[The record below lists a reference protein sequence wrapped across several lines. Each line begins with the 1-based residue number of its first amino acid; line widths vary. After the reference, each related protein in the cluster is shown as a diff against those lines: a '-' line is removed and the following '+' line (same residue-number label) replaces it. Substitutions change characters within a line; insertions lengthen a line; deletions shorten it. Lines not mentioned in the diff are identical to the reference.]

1 MPSQPLKHDSAEAAT
16 ARRRDWAALYAVAL
30 LLALSTIVQAV
41 LIARS
46 PLPGLDA
53 VRFVE
58 LAREIDA
65 SGLVPALAD
74 QSEQPVY
81 PVWLWMVHT
90 AVVAAL
96 GPFSSSWAVAVRWAA
111 ALPLVLSVVPVYLAA
126 GRLIGRRAGL
136 AGAAVFC
143 VLPEIARL
151 GADGISDST
160 HLLLFAT
167 AFCAVVFALQ
177 ARAVRRVAGWFALAG
192 AATALAILTRA
203 ESLMILPALAATFA
217 WLAWGRWGDRD
228 SFGAGPD
235 GHVEAEPPPAAGRL
249 AAGLGCFSLGT
260 MLVAGPYLAAIG
272 ATTPEAAT
280 ARLLGRAVPSPAAS
294 AKGDASTPLDRVVT
308 ETATSPAEACLVDR
322 TDWILPDGRH
332 ASFRTKDPS
341 YSLRRRGWS
350 AAAIQLGEELADVF
364 GYIGLPVLLVG
375 LWVRGRRVLA
385 SERFAQAY
393 FVLLAAAAVG
403 FAAREGYLD
412 ARHLATLVV
421 PCVGC
426 LGLGLIGLGRWCA
439 LRKLG
444 GPPRQPGTPLR
455 EPSGLTASLAVA
467 TIVVVVGLACAIQMR
482 EPLHAGRAAHRRAAA
497 WLAARASADGVVL
510 DSRGWTGLYS
520 GWKTYDYRQAEA
532 VFADRRL
539 RYVVVETDELGL
551 DTARSRTLDIL
562 LRRAAEPAARFRD
575 RLKQNHVA
583 VFRWDAERFCD
594 DRSRR
599 LVAGSGRPNRGS

>member
-16 ARRRDWAALYAVAL
+16 ARRRDRAALYAVAL

-58 LAREIDA
+58 LAREIDT

-81 PVWLWMVHT
+81 PVWLWMVHS

-126 GRLIGRRAGL
+126 GRLIGRRAAL
-136 AGAAVFC
+136 AGAVVFC

-167 AFCAVVFALQ
+167 AFCAVVFGFQ
-177 ARAVRRVAGWFALAG
+177 ARAVGRVARWFALAG
-192 AATALAILTRA
+192 TATGLAILTRA

-217 WLAWGRWGDRD
+217 WLAWRCWHDRD
-228 SFGAGPD
+228 SFGANPN
-235 GHVEAEPPPAAGRL
+235 GHDEAEPPAAGLL

-294 AKGDASTPLDRVVT
+294 AKRDASTPPARVVA
-308 ETATSPAEACLVDR
+308 ETAASPAEACIVER
-322 TDWILPDGRH
+322 TEWILPDGRP

-341 YSLRRRGWS
+341 HSLRRRGWS

-393 FVLLAAAAVG
+393 FALLAAVGVG

-444 GPPRQPGTPLR
+444 WPPRQPGTPLR
-455 EPSGLTASLAVA
+455 EPPGLTASLAVA

-482 EPLHAGRAAHRRAAA
+482 EPLHAGRAAHRRAAE
-497 WLAARASADGVVL
+497 WLAARAAADGVVL

-562 LRRAAEPAARFRD
+562 LRRAAEPATRFRD
-575 RLKQNHVA
+575 RRKQNHVV
-583 VFRWDAERFCD
+583 VFRWDAERFRD
-594 DRSRR
+594 GRSRR